1 MVRFTKTLALT
12 GILTAMLSMAACGG
26 GKPKPAASPAV
37 RAGLD
42 CEELT
47 ADGKPVHFGKDEGAD
62 LYGLIYGTGKTGIVI
77 LHMYGDDVCQP
88 TPFAKVLAGDGYRV
102 LVFDFAGFGVSTAAG
117 ASRDDQVKAA
127 VATLRADG
135 VSDVALIGGSMGAT
149 TTLGVAADITPPL
162 KAVVALS
169 PPISFDSDNSIS
181 GAARLTMPALVACGE
196 YEPDYPGYIKDI
208 GDAIPKTV
216 PHTVTM
222 VSGSSS
228 HGLTLTDPYVGDK
241 PFTQSVV
248 DFLKKYAPTT

>member
-1 MVRFTKTLALT
+1 MLRFTRSLVALLATGLALT
-12 GILTAMLSMAACGG
+12 ACGG
-26 GKPKPAASPAV
+26 GKPAASPSPAV

-47 ADGKPVHFGKDEGAD
+47 ADGKPVHFGKDAGAD
-62 LYGLIYGTGKTGIVI
+62 LYGLVFGTGKTGIVI

-117 ASRDDQVKAA
+117 ASRDDQVAAA
-127 VATLRADG
+127 VATLRGEG
-135 VSDVALIGGSMGAT
+135 VADVALVGGSMGAT
-149 TTLGVAADITPPL
+149 TTLGVAADIKPPL

-181 GAARLTMPALVACGE
+181 GAARLTMPALIACGE
-196 YEPDYPGYIKDI
+196 YEPDYPGYVKDI
-208 GDAIPKTV
+208 GDAIPKSV

-228 HGLTLTDPYVGDK
+228 HGLALTDPYIGDK
-241 PFTQSVV
+241 AFAQSVV
-248 DFLKKYAPTT
+248 DFLKKYAPVA